1 MKLLRDPLFHFVV
14 FGVVLFLVYTS
25 TSDLLSDDS
34 TRKIVITR
42 AEIDFLAGGFER
54 QWGRSPSPAELQG
67 LLDARI
73 REEVLYREAL
83 ALGMDKNDQIVR
95 RRMTQKMDFLT
106 QDLALLADPT
116 EQELRTFY
124 DENQDQY
131 RTPPRLSFNHVYFST
146 DSRGARAEED
156 ARRLLAELRAMTTT
170 PETAP
175 DRGDQFLLRYEY
187 NLQAPIEIQSDFG
200 SEFAENLFELDAG
213 WQGPVYSAY
222 GVHLVH
228 IGEKVESRI
237 PEFEDLRT
245 RLVGDFNR
253 MRRTRAKEALFEG
266 LLQQYEVTI
275 AADSV

>member
-253 MRRTRAKEALFEG
+253 MRLG
-266 LLQQYEVTI
+266 LGRPQANSGRGVKNVRGSCS
-275 AADSV
+275 A